1 MSLNIINNSFNK
13 CIDDLPVGETFTVE
27 NEECSIFNGYFMKIE
42 NRNSDMNAVNLT
54 NAKLYNI
61 RNDKLLQVI
70 KIDLIV

>member
-1 MSLNIINNSFNK
+1 MGLNIINNS
-13 CIDDLPVGETFTVE
+13 
-27 NEECSIFNGYFMKIE
+27 FNGYFMKIE